1 MYKRQIFDIG
11 MDFGKPIEEIKGEA
25 PSPLD
30 VPAGCPFRGRC
41 PKATEKCA
49 AEKPK
54 LHQIGADHEVACHL
68 FDKEDK

>member
-1 MYKRQIFDIG
+1 

-25 PSPLD
+25 PA
-30 VPAGCPFRGRC
+30 AGCAGGLPVSGTLSESNR
-41 PKATEKCA
+41 KCG

-54 LHQIGADHEVACHL
+54 LQQIGADHEVACHL

>member
-1 MYKRQIFDIG
+1 

-25 PSPLD
+25 PSRWMCRQAARFGD
-30 VPAGCPFRGRC
+30 VVRKQ
-41 PKATEKCA
+41 PKKCA